1 MNRLRKSIDEL
12 IEALCNTDEY
22 KQYKEVADSITVD
35 ELEKINE
42 YKRLRFEAVNGG
54 VHGENDESV
63 RLYSKLMLN
72 AVTRNYM
79 LCEKKIYNIVA
90 DIYDEIGRQLIN

>member
-1 MNRLRKSIDEL
+1 MNRLRKSVDEL
-12 IEALCNTDEY
+12 IEALRNTDEY
-22 KQYKEVADSITVD
+22 KRYKEAADSITVD

-42 YKRLRFEAVNGG
+42 YKRLRFEVVNGG
-54 VHGENDESV
+54 AHGENDESV
-63 RLYSKLMLN
+63 RLYSK
-72 AVTRNYM
+72 VTRNYM